1 MNSKIPLYLSAI
13 TLFLLVLASLFFFNV
28 IQKLKKSIKEA
39 RVDKNAF
46 VNLSGKVDMLY
57 SDLQNI
63 AHKIKNEIQKPEVIK
78 QDDEVGNEV
87 GNEVSNEVDEEKEI
101 EEIEFENEVPESSK
115 EDSEVEIEEI
125 EL

>member
-63 AHKIKNEIQKPEVIK
+63 AHKVKNQIQKPEVIK
-78 QDDEVGNEV
+78 QDDEVDNEV
-87 GNEVSNEVDEEKEI
+87 GNEVDEEKEI
-101 EEIEFENEVPESSK
+101 EEIEFESEVPESSK